1 VARGDFKQRVIFE
14 LVDQAS
20 TPASKIQN
28 ALAGIGNKLG
38 ALAVGGLV
46 AKAFGELA
54 QFLGD
59 GAKAAAEAETAT
71 TKLTAALN
79 LAGPGASAFAD
90 QLARQAEA
98 TQRLGS
104 VNAEAVTGVQAL
116 LAQIGVGADQL
127 EQATQA
133 SIDLSAALGIG
144 LEQAAAQVG
153 RTVNGTTGKLATL
166 VPELKGLS
174 KEALAAGEGI
184 KLLAEQFSGT
194 AAAQA
199 TTYANSVSRLS
210 EAFEDTAEA
219 LGGGLAGQPVSASV
233 RGFAAALEVLN
244 QEVSRSGF
252 SEWLGSVKAGLI
264 DLGSGLVIGAANL
277 GIFGSALEA
286 QSAAQR
292 EATAATEAAQAAYTA
307 ERKALEERAAAQ
319 QASEA
324 AQKKFTESVR
334 DLGVVLEGEV
344 NDSITKNNAL
354 LLEADEL
361 YRSGAIT
368 RAGFER
374 IERAVAAAERD
385 LNLSLIETNATLDD
399 QVEGYG
405 LATTAAS
412 DYRLRVDE
420 LAASAARAAI
430 ANAQLASSMGVA
442 ARDRRSQDEVE
453 AALGAGRRP
462 GLGGTRIRTADGSGS
477 RLLT

>member
-1 VARGDFKQRVIFE
+1 MARGDFKQRVIFE

-20 TPASKIQN
+20 GPAAKIGG
-28 ALAGIGNKLG
+28 ALSGVVDKLG
-38 ALAVGGLV
+38 AIAVGGLV
-46 AKAFGELA
+46 AKAFGEFA
-54 QFLGD
+54 QFLGE
-59 GAKAAAEAETAT
+59 GADAAAEAETAT
-71 TKLTAALN
+71 SKLTAALN
-79 LAGPGASAFAD
+79 LAGPGAGAFAD

-166 VPELKGLS
+166 VPELKSLS

-184 KLLAEQFSGT
+184 ALLAAQFSGT

-199 TTYANSVSRLS
+199 TTYAASVSRLS

-219 LGGGLAGQPVSASV
+219 LGGGLAGVPVSAAV
-233 RGFAAALEVLN
+233 RNFAASLEVLN
-244 QEVSRSGF
+244 AEIQRSGF
-252 SEWLGSVKAGLI
+252 SEWLGEVKTGLVN
-264 DLGSGLVIGAANL
+264 LGSGLIQGAANL
-277 GIFGSALEA
+277 GIFGSALEK
-286 QSAAQR
+286 QTAAQL

-307 ERKALEERAAAQ
+307 ERQALEARAASQKA
-319 QASEA
+319 AEA

-344 NDSITKNNAL
+344 NDSISKNNAL

-374 IERAVAAAERD
+374 IERAVGQAERE
-385 LNLSLIETNATLDD
+385 LNASLLETNATLDD

-405 LATTAAS
+405 IASTAAGN
-412 DYRLRVDE
+412 YRVRVDE
-420 LAASAARAAI
+420 LTASANRAAV

-477 RLLT
+477 RLLS